1 MYIAKAMLTKLEIH
15 NYILIDHL
23 TIDLSSQ
30 LSVITGETGAG
41 KSIIMGALGLILG
54 DRADSSVCR
63 NTEKKCFIEGTF
75 QLTNKLQYSTFFEAN
90 DIDLTDEIIIRREIS
105 AQGKS
110 RAFINDTPINL
121 NELKQLTSQ
130 LVDLH
135 QQFDTLTLG
144 DSDFQRTVIDAL
156 ANLQKEVLVYQE
168 AFQQWRATEKELNEL
183 MARKDAFDKTESY
196 NQFLLDELLALN
208 LQENELEDIEKE
220 LKFLENAV
228 QIKGQLDQSIL
239 QLENSDNPIV
249 QQLKQIG
256 NTLESIVKWQPN
268 FEELLLRIKAAQI
281 ELSDIASELTVW
293 QDKIDFDENK
303 IIIIQERLSQGYSL
317 QKKHKV
323 KSTAELLV
331 IQSNL
336 EKELE
341 AVLNLDENITALTK
355 KVSDQFN
362 IVKSLAKTISDKR
375 NKQVEPL
382 IKNVNQLLHQVGMP
396 NAKIKVSIEP
406 VPYNLYGEDKIDIL
420 FDANNT
426 NRFEPIR
433 KVASGGELSR
443 LMLCIKSLVAKS
455 VDLPTMIFDEIDT
468 GISGEPAKQVGLLLQ
483 NLGATRQVL
492 CITHQPQIAAKGH
505 SHLYVYKEQI
515 KNVTQT
521 HLRSLDKEER
531 ILHIARM
538 IGGDPPTKSALDNA
552 KELMSA

>member
-1 MYIAKAMLTKLEIH
+1 MYIAKAMLNKLEIQ

-23 TIDLSSQ
+23 SIDLSSH

-54 DRADSSVCR
+54 DRADSTVCR
-63 NTEKKCFIEGTF
+63 NAEKKCFIEGTF
-75 QLTNKLQYSTFFEAN
+75 QLTNKNQYTAFFEEN
-90 DIDLTDEIIIRREIS
+90 DIELSDELIIRREIS

-156 ANLQKEVLVYQE
+156 ASLQNEVVVYQD
-168 AFQQWRATEKELNEL
+168 AFTNWKENEKKLNEL
-183 MARKDAFDKTESY
+183 LAQKDAFEKTESY
-196 NQFLLDELLALN
+196 NKHLLEELAELN
-208 LQENELEDIEKE
+208 LQENELEEIEKE

-228 QIKGQLDQSIL
+228 QIKAQIDQSVQ
-239 QLENSDNPIV
+239 QLESSDNPIV
-249 QQLKQIG
+249 QQIKQIS
-256 NTLESIVKWQPN
+256 NTLESIVKWQPG
-268 FEELLLRIKAAQI
+268 FEELLTRLKAAHI
-281 ELSDIASELTVW
+281 ELADIASELGNW

-303 IIIIQERLSQGYSL
+303 IINFQERLSLGYSL

-323 KSTAELLV
+323 QSTAELLA
-331 IQSNL
+331 IQAHL

-341 AVLNLDENITALTK
+341 AVLNLEDTIAQLTK
-355 KVSDQFN
+355 TVAEQGKN
-362 IVKSLAKTISDKR
+362 VKALAASLTEKR
-375 NKQVEPL
+375 NAQVAPFT
-382 IKNVNQLLHQVGMP
+382 KNVNQLLHQVGMP
-396 NAKIKVSIEP
+396 NAKIKVTIDA
-406 VPYNLYGEDKIDIL
+406 VAFNLFGQDKIDIL

-483 NLGATRQVL
+483 NLGEKRQVL

-505 SHLYVYKEQI
+505 SHLYVYKEQ
-515 KNVTQT
+515 NGTATQT
-521 HLRSLDKEER
+521 HLKTLSKEER
-531 ILHIARM
+531 VQHIARM
-538 IGGDPPTKSALDNA
+538 IGGDPPSKSALDNA
-552 KELMSA
+552 KELMAN